1 MSRKIDIE
9 NINLKVDRV
18 DPFELDGE
26 KGVVISWSSDIGFG
40 EYAFIKRESSGL
52 WLVDSERMDTDDD
65 KAFGKKLLEL
75 WMEQMLIVG

>member
-9 NINLKVDRV
+9 SINLKVDGV
-18 DPFELDGE
+18 ELFEFDGE
-26 KGVVISWSSDIGFG
+26 KGIVIEWNADIGFG

-52 WLVDSERMDTDDD
+52 WLVDSEGMDSDDD

-75 WMEQMLIVG
+75 WMEKTLIVG